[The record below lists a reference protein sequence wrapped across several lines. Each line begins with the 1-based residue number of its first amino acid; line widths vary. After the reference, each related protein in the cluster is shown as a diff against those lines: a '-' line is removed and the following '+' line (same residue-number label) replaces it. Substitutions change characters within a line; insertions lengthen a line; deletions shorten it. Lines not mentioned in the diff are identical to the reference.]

1 MEHLSNQIKGT
12 YDILFQ
18 TYIID
23 DIFLSNLISL
33 IIFTY
38 RSTIENW
45 KMVFN
50 QGEYK
55 LTALIILIV
64 PFMLCLKPD
73 QEWVNPRDLAG
84 MYVLIASFDIN
95 LAIRDLL
102 TDRNTAA
109 MITWTEV
116 VFYSMWKFLKVN
128 LKICSCA
135 LDTNQLHFIYNIHRY
150 SKMLNMNFFRCTL

>member
-1 MEHLSNQIKGT
+1 M
-12 YDILFQ
+12 
-18 TYIID
+18 
-23 DIFLSNLISL
+23 IF
-33 IIFTY
+33 FTY
-38 RSTIENW
+38 SSTIENW

-55 LTALIILIV
+55 LTTLIILIV

-73 QEWVNPRDLAG
+73 QEWINPRDLAG
-84 MYVLIASFDIN
+84 MYVLVASFDIN

-116 VFYSMWKFLKVN
+116 VFYSMWNFLKVN
-128 LKICSCA
+128 LKICSCI
-135 LDTNQLHFIYNIHRY
+135 LDRNQLIH
-150 SKMLNMNFFRCTL
+150 L

>member
-1 MEHLSNQIKGT
+1 M
-12 YDILFQ
+12 
-18 TYIID
+18 
-23 DIFLSNLISL
+23 ISFNYSL
-33 IIFTY
+33 T
-38 RSTIENW
+38 TTNW
-45 KMVFN
+45 KMVFS

-84 MYVLIASFDIN
+84 MYVLVASFDIN

-116 VFYSMWKFLKVN
+116 VFYSMWNFLKVYYN
-128 LKICSCA
+128 FCNNFCILYCRIFICPRQHNCPCPY
-135 LDTNQLHFIYNIHRY
+135 LTT
-150 SKMLNMNFFRCTL
+150 TLTLIDLRPVH

>member
-1 MEHLSNQIKGT
+1 
-12 YDILFQ
+12 
-18 TYIID
+18 
-23 DIFLSNLISL
+23 
-33 IIFTY
+33 
-38 RSTIENW
+38 
-45 KMVFN
+45 MVFN
-50 QGEYK
+50 QREYK

-116 VFYSMWKFLKVN
+116 VFYSMWNFLKVN
-128 LKICSCA
+128 Y
-135 LDTNQLHFIYNIHRY
+135 NRWIYEYTKFSHRLRIVFAY
-150 SKMLNMNFFRCTL
+150 VNLLLCPVVGLPAEKPPCER

>member
-1 MEHLSNQIKGT
+1 
-12 YDILFQ
+12 
-18 TYIID
+18 
-23 DIFLSNLISL
+23 
-33 IIFTY
+33 
-38 RSTIENW
+38 
-45 KMVFN
+45 MVFN

-64 PFMLCLKPD
+64 PFMLCLKPE

-116 VFYSMWKFLKVN
+116 VFYSMWNFLKVN
-128 LKICSCA
+128 LKICSCL
-135 LDTNQLHFIYNIHRY
+135 LDTNQIKYIGTY
-150 SKMLNMNFFRCTL
+150 SKMINMNFFRCTL

>member
-1 MEHLSNQIKGT
+1 M
-12 YDILFQ
+12 
-18 TYIID
+18 
-23 DIFLSNLISL
+23 IF
-33 IIFTY
+33 FTY
-38 RSTIENW
+38 RLTTVNW
-45 KMVFN
+45 KMVFS

-64 PFMLCLKPD
+64 PFMLGLKPD

-116 VFYSMWKFLKVN
+116 VFYSMWNFLKVN
-128 LKICSCA
+128 
-135 LDTNQLHFIYNIHRY
+135 YNFYNTFCILYCPRQHQCPFQI
-150 SKMLNMNFFRCTL
+150 KGFRVVVRG